1 MMMLSLDNMGKSID
15 LNAGFSSIQENS
27 IGGAYKDEF
36 GSIGTNVRAN
46 ALENIK
52 STSNESA
59 SPSLNGME
67 GRNLNN
73 SRGDDIVRIDDGFS
87 LDLAKENEQEKATIK
102 ADTNNPLTSPGT
114 SSGEGTNKNEVVFK
128 KL

>member
-27 IGGAYKDEF
+27 IDRAYEL

-52 STSNESA
+52 STSNESV

-73 SRGDDIVRIDDGFS
+73 SRGDDIVKIDDGFS
-87 LDLAKENEQEKATIK
+87 LDLAKENEQEKATVK